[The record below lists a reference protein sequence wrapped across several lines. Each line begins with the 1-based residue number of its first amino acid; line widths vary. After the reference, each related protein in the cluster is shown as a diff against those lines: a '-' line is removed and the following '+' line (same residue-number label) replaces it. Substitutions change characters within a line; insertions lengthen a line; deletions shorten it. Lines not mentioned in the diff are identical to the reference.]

1 MFIYNLINMQII
13 DIVGIEM
20 YVQVFFANKK
30 MANVSSVSS
39 ELLSTV
45 ENGELELFKNNGK

>member
-1 MFIYNLINMQII
+1 MQI
-13 DIVGIEM
+13 IVGIEM
-20 YVQVFFANKK
+20 YVQVFFFANKK
-30 MANVSSVSS
+30 MANVSCVSS

>member
-1 MFIYNLINMQII
+1 MFIYNLIMQII

>member
-1 MFIYNLINMQII
+1 MLAMHIKCLYI
-13 DIVGIEM
+13 IEM
-20 YVQVFFANKK
+20 YVQVFFAIKK

-45 ENGELELFKNNGK
+45 ENGKLELFKNNGK